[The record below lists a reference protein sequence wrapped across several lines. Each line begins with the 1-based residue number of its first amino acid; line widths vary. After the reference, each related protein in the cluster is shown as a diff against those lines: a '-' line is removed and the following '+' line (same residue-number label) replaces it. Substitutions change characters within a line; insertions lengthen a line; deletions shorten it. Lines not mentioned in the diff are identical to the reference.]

1 MVLTHPLAAQLQD
14 CKSPSSILDV
24 LQRQV
29 QDLNQSQ
36 RQNESCFSP
45 AFLGKENL
53 DSPPHQIRPQSKS
66 RLLGDRNGRIQFG
79 WLEKDCA
86 FDRMWDY

>member
-45 AFLGKENL
+45 AFLGKE
-53 DSPPHQIRPQSKS
+53 KT
-66 RLLGDRNGRIQFG
+66 
-79 WLEKDCA
+79 
-86 FDRMWDY
+86 